1 MVKFCPIAHGA
12 ARNKPGVFAL
22 PSSSTA
28 LSTGSVGNPRR
39 TRKREFSGL
48 KWLSAL
54 LACGCFLPSQAAEQT
69 AAAALRIIS
78 VPDGRCHILSEGG
91 QLTVL
96 HNDDPS
102 RTIRYRLV
110 RLFVD
115 RPQGLM
121 DGEIPPGPAPVKLG
135 CSKVGGRAQT
145 WQVKRA
151 DFAQE

>member
-1 MVKFCPIAHGA
+1 MMG
-12 ARNKPGVFAL
+12 NKPEAPAL
-22 PSSSTA
+22 PSSSTG
-28 LSTGSVGNPRR
+28 LSTESVGNLKMHLGRG
-39 TRKREFSGL
+39 FSSL
-48 KWLSAL
+48 KWVLGL
-54 LACGCFLPSQAAEQT
+54 LACGCLSPVTGAEET
-69 AAAALRIIS
+69 AAAALRIVS

-91 QLTVL
+91 ELTVL
-96 HNDDPS
+96 HNDNPS

-121 DGEIPPGPAPVKLG
+121 DGEIPPGPEPVKLG

>member
-1 MVKFCPIAHGA
+1 MVKFCPIARRVTGD
-12 ARNKPGVFAL
+12 KPQRPAL
-22 PSSSTA
+22 PSSSTG
-28 LSTGSVGNPRR
+28 LSTGSVGNLKIVQARR
-39 TRKREFSGL
+39 FFGL
-48 KWLSAL
+48 KWVLTL
-54 LACGCFLPSQAAEQT
+54 LACGCFLPVASAEEAAQ
-69 AAAALRIIS
+69 AALRIIS
-78 VPDGRCHILSEGG
+78 VPDGRCHILNEGG
-91 QLTVL
+91 ELTVL

-121 DGEIPPGPAPVKLG
+121 DGEIPPGPTPVKLG
-135 CSKVGGRAQT
+135 CSRVGGRAQT

>member
-1 MVKFCPIAHGA
+1 MVKFCPIPQGRAGYKPA
-12 ARNKPGVFAL
+12 APAL
-22 PSSSTA
+22 PSSSTG
-28 LSTGSVGNPRR
+28 LSTESVGNPPSAIR
-39 TRKREFSGL
+39 SGFCRL
-48 KWLSAL
+48 WFVLAL
-54 LACGCFLPSQAAEQT
+54 FACGCFLSGAAAEES
-69 AAAALRIIS
+69 AVASLRIVS

-91 QLTVL
+91 ELTVL

-121 DGEIPPGPAPVKLG
+121 DGEIPAGPAPVKLG